1 MPVRGERKT
10 GAAKDGAVDRRV
22 LPLPNAPAAVV
33 TSAPMLYSA
42 HAKRCGLTILA
53 ALAVTV
59 SGCSTVRR
67 ARDAQD
73 TAKTPAGERT
83 VRAAEIGL
91 DTNTVLT
98 LDRALEIALRY
109 HPSIV
114 RAQQALEAAEAQLR
128 SAGAARKPSVDTGAG
143 YTRRTSNSEAS
154 RGSSKSSDSY
164 SASADLDLLIY
175 DFGRTPAAIRQA
187 AERRLAAEQD
197 WRAAKSDAAF
207 AVRTAFYDLGK
218 ARELEQVAAEAVRQ
232 FEAHL
237 AQVRSFAEV
246 GQRIRYDVTKAEV
259 DVGNARLS
267 LIDARNSV
275 ATSRAA
281 LNQSLGLAE
290 GPDYRVASGTGAEV
304 PGTTEALM
312 AVARERHPELR
323 ALHAQERAASAAV
336 DAAIADLYPALRL
349 RGSYGWSGAALPLVW
364 NWSAGLNATLS
375 LLDGG
380 RRTAQIDDSVAALR
394 SSRAR
399 VAEREQQIYLELSR
413 AFSVRDTAR
422 QRLELA
428 DLIEREA
435 RDSLSLVN
443 ERYRVGKASAVE
455 VTDAQVAVSK
465 AQADQ
470 VKARFDVQLATA
482 QILHAIGGELP

>member
-1 MPVRGERKT
+1 MTERGGRRAGAAGT
-10 GAAKDGAVDRRV
+10 GAADRRV

-33 TSAPMLYSA
+33 TWAPMLHSA
-42 HAKRCGLTILA
+42 QAKKSMLVCLAAA
-53 ALAVTV
+53 ALAT
-59 SGCSTVRR
+59 SGCTTVRR

-73 TAKTPAGERT
+73 AAKAPAGERT
-83 VRAAEIGL
+83 VRAAEVGF

-98 LDRALEIALRY
+98 LDRALEVALRY

-143 YTRRTSNSEAS
+143 YTRRTSNTEAS
-154 RGSSKSSDSY
+154 RGSSTSTDGY

-175 DFGRTPAAIRQA
+175 DFGRTPADIRQA

-197 WRAAKSDAAF
+197 WRAAKSDAAY

-237 AQVRSFAEV
+237 EQVRAFAEV

-290 GPDYRVASGTGAEV
+290 DPGYRAGGGAGGEV
-304 PGTTEALM
+304 PGTTESLM

-323 ALHAQERAASAAV
+323 ALHAQARAASSAV

-349 RGSYGWSGAALPLVW
+349 RGSYGWSGGALPLVW

-380 RRTAQIDDSVAALR
+380 RRTAQIDASVAALR
-394 SSRAR
+394 SARAR
-399 VAEREQQIYLELSR
+399 QAEREQQIYLELCR

-435 RDSLSLVN
+435 RDSLNLVN

-455 VTDAQVAVSK
+455 VTDAQVAVSR

-470 VKARFDVQLATA
+470 VKARFDVYLATA